1 MSYRKI
7 GDSDLFFNTMEAHP
21 YNEFFIYDGNVFYNN
36 TPRQLG
42 TRNTGSGP
50 PTVLALSSGYISLYE
65 YNVDRPNQGSGRAIP
80 ENDDGSATYLQR
92 KGTYDSISKPID
104 FMEDRGRINAF
115 ISKDTARSSFKTV
128 APVKYNNEFT
138 AGDIITF
145 DYPLTASITRE
156 YTASSYTH
164 TSSYNSHYVA
174 MRNRLNFYG
183 IRSPHYLVDSPYGNK
198 DGRAINIISIP
209 SIFYGSG
216 IRPGTVSLK
225 WYFTG
230 SLAAE
235 LRDLRQNGEL
245 IQMNATDDG
254 ISGAQHSSSV
264 AGVILYDEGIILLT
278 GSWGINNKQIRLVE
292 SLGGDVRPA
301 WIYWGAGCND
311 NLKQGSSGMN
321 SSFVSASFGLS
332 FEGKTQTQVM
342 TMFAHAKRGQ
352 ANYSN
357 NPTFLKHGQTKT
369 LYTSSQVYQED
380 PGVLI
385 ANTVSSSLVNY
396 TASFK
401 RQVYISRIGVYD
413 HNQNLIGLATLSNP
427 VLKEEDRAYAFKLKM
442 DI

>member
-1 MSYRKI
+1 MSYRKV

-21 YNEFFIYDGNVFYNN
+21 YNEFFVYDGNVFYNN

-42 TRNTGSGP
+42 LRNTGSGP
-50 PTVLALSSGYISLYE
+50 PTVTAAPSGFISLYE
-65 YNVDRPNQGSGRAIP
+65 YNIDRPNKGTNRSIP
-80 ENDDGSATYLQR
+80 EANGGSATYLER
-92 KGTYDSISKPID
+92 KGTYDAISEPID
-104 FMEDRGRINAF
+104 FVQDTGRINAF

-128 APVKYNNEFT
+128 APVTYNNEFT

-156 YTASSYTH
+156 YTASSYT
-164 TSSYNSHYVA
+164 SVDSYNAHYVA

-183 IRSPHYLVDSPYGNK
+183 IRSPHYLVDSPHGNK

-235 LRDLRQNGEL
+235 VRDLKQNGEL
-245 IQMNATDDG
+245 IQMSTTDDG
-254 ISGAQHSSSV
+254 LTGAKHSSSV
-264 AGVILYDEGIILLT
+264 AGVVLYDEGIILLT

-292 SLGGDVRPA
+292 ALGGDVRPA

-311 NLKQGSSGMN
+311 GLGQGSTGMN
-321 SSFVSASFGLS
+321 STFVSAAFGMS
-332 FEGKTQTQVM
+332 FEGTTQTQVM

-357 NPTFLKHGQTKT
+357 NPTFLKYGQTQT
-369 LYTSSQVYQED
+369 FYTSSQVYQED
-380 PGVLI
+380 PGILI
-385 ANTVSSSLVNY
+385 ANTVSSSLVSH

-401 RQVYISRIGVYD
+401 RQVYISRIGIYD
-413 HNQNLIGLATLSNP
+413 HNKNLVGLATLSKP
-427 VLKEEDRAYAFKLKM
+427 ILKEEDRAYAFKLKM